1 MSRSV
6 SSVSSASSSQ
16 PPPPPSAASGDSAG
30 GDGGTPSVPV
40 TAYSSKASSTGRS
53 SYFSRS
59 SRHSKGKLAKKKL
72 VPAQR
77 APLSPAERDLRLLST
92 KAAQSFKQTKFDLWL
107 ARNRL
112 VVPYLFLI
120 MTLSFSV
127 PVMVLIFEEL
137 DPNFAEYGR
146 WVWRVTTG
154 FTLVVTTPM
163 WIAMMQWRPA
173 TPLNGDPEPGEHMP
187 TVDVAIAMYKE
198 DIGGSIWADRG
209 GGRIFC

>member
-1 MSRSV
+1 MSRSI
-6 SSVSSASSSQ
+6 STVSSASA
-16 PPPPPSAASGDSAG
+16 PPSAAASGDSAG
-30 GDGGTPSVPV
+30 GVPFAP
-40 TAYSSKASSTGRS
+40 TAAYSSKASSTGRS

-59 SRHSKGKLAKKKL
+59 SRHSNSKLAKKKV

-112 VVPYLFLI
+112 VVPYLFII
-120 MTLSFSV
+120 MVLSFSV

-146 WVWRVTTG
+146 WVWRFTTG
-154 FTLVVTTPM
+154 FTLIVTTPM

-198 DIGGSIWADRG
+198 DLGVSARSALLKLSE
-209 GGRIFC
+209 RFS